1 MQVQLP
7 YDVGAFNK
15 LPSLNEAHTQ
25 FMAMNGLKVLEEF
38 LHSLF
43 LRYQMTEKFGMTL
56 LHSHFVLNDHEI
68 LVEAN
73 GTSTPWDLRGADP
86 TPTGFAKYDGAIKP
100 SSWMVTDDHLRAF
113 EFYFDPNTGTPGID
127 PSVSFV
133 EDLSTILKANNL
145 SNVLGLYQIADA
157 STGQIEVTEGRANV
171 TFPFDKVAHPD
182 VINSDK
188 YIQTSWQFPS
198 TSTGKPQA
206 RNWCAKVCIKAHIE
220 LHGEKP

>member
-15 LPSLNEAHTQ
+15 LPSLNEAHSQ
-25 FMAMNGLKVLEEF
+25 FMAMDGFKVLEGF

-73 GTSTPWDLRGADP
+73 GTSTPWDLRGADS
-86 TPTGFAKYDGAIKP
+86 TSTGFAKYDGAIKP

-113 EFYFDPNTGTPGID
+113 EFYFDRNTGTSGID
-127 PSVSFV
+127 PSASFV
-133 EDLSTILKANNL
+133 EELSTILRANKL
-145 SNVLGLYQIADA
+145 SNALGLYQIADN

-171 TFPFDKVAHPD
+171 TFPFDRVAQSD
-182 VINSDK
+182 IINSDK

-198 TSTGKPQA
+198 TSTGKPLA